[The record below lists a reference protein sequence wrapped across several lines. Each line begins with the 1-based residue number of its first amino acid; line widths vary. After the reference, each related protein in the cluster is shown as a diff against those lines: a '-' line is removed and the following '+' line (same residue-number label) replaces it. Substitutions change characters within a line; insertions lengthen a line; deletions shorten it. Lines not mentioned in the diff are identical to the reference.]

1 MIKIDAEGPRGAA
14 LAGEFK
20 AAPFGPYSADL
31 QKVLQLLRWG
41 HARGRTIIVCTKP
54 YAEWRLGRMGPRR
67 GMKVAVDDSQVFT
80 EYGAA
85 VWACFRARWQEVT
98 GKACPIG

>member
-1 MIKIDAEGPRGAA
+1 MIKIDAEGARGAA

-31 QKVLQLLRWG
+31 QKLLHLLRWG
-41 HARGRTIIVCTKP
+41 HARGRQIIVCTKP
-54 YAEWRLGRMGPRR
+54 HSEWRLGRMGPVR
-67 GMKVAVDDSQVFT
+67 GMKVEVDDRQIFT
-80 EYGAA
+80 EYGDA

-98 GKACPIG
+98 GKSCPVS

>member
-1 MIKIDAEGPRGAA
+1 MIKIDAEGARGAA

-20 AAPFGPYSADL
+20 AAPSGPYSADL

-54 YAEWRLGRMGPRR
+54 YAEWRLGRMGAKR
-67 GMKVAVDDSQVFT
+67 GMKVEVSDDQVFT
-80 EYGAA
+80 DHDAA
-85 VWACFRARWQEVT
+85 VWACFRARWLEVT
-98 GKACPIG
+98 GKPCPVA

>member
-20 AAPFGPYSADL
+20 AAPFGPHSADL
-31 QKVLQLLRWG
+31 QKTLQLLRWG

-67 GMKVAVDDSQVFT
+67 GMKVEVNDALVFT
-80 EYGAA
+80 DYGAA

-98 GKACPIG
+98 GKPCPVA